1 MIGMMNTPN
10 DTAISNVRSRLG
22 GVTGRGWLPGASGNA
37 RGRKPGS
44 ASLTAAMRR
53 VLTRADAE
61 EIAAKVIAMAK
72 EGDLAAVKIL
82 LDRLDAFDFEQRLAA
97 LEAAASERRM
107 IL

>member
-1 MIGMMNTPN
+1 MITSN
-10 DTAISNVRSRLG
+10 DSAPISRRGAG
-22 GVTGRGWLPGASGNA
+22 GGFAAHRWVAGQSGNP

-61 EIAAKVIAMAK
+61 EIAAKVISMAK
-72 EGDLAAVKIL
+72 DGDLGAIKVL

-97 LEAAASERRM
+97 LEAAASDRRL